1 MSSAGHCWCCR
12 QGDMPVR
19 WRFRHDR
26 GKKMYQKVEVKLNE
40 RVVMFRDGLPVTAL
54 GPGRHILWG
63 RRYTEQRFYTDT
75 LRFKALPRVRDVL
88 PADWYSEVSLNS
100 RQRGVL
106 LRDGVPLEFLR
117 PGIHRYWTVDA
128 SVKLVVLSVDDDM
141 PELNAELAAVIP
153 KNEYVVAEVQ
163 EHQRGL
169 EFVQGRLNAVL
180 EPGRHV
186 YWTHPQARVTVEL
199 VDMRQEQLTI
209 AGQELMTRDKVT
221 LRLTLSAEFAIA
233 EPVKAAALSTGVRDS
248 VYLMVQLAARDYL
261 SGVKLDELLDGR
273 GKLSEYLEQE
283 VSRAAMQIGVQV
295 QRVGVK
301 DVVLPGDMRALLNRV
316 IEAEKEAAAN
326 VILRRE
332 ETAANRVLANTAK
345 VIEDHPVLLRL
356 KELEAMKEMAEQID
370 KVRVV
375 VGADSLAG
383 LMPAMTPSALAT
395 ASQ

>member
-1 MSSAGHCWCCR
+1 
-12 QGDMPVR
+12 
-19 WRFRHDR
+19 
-26 GKKMYQKVEVKLNE
+26 MYQKVEVKLNE

-63 RRYTEQRFYTDT
+63 RRYTEERYYTDT

-88 PADWYSEVSLNS
+88 PADWFSEVSLNS

-106 LRDGVPLEFLR
+106 LRDGVPQEFLR
-117 PGIHRYWTVDA
+117 PGIHRYWTVDP
-128 SVKLVVLSVDDDM
+128 SVKLVVLSVDDEM

-199 VDMRQEQLTI
+199 VDMRQEQITLP
-209 AGQELMTRDKVT
+209 GQELMTRDKVT
-221 LRLTLSAEFAIA
+221 LRLTLSAEFAIVD
-233 EPVKAAALSTGVRDS
+233 PVKAAALSTGVRDS
-248 VYLMVQLAARDYL
+248 VYLMVQLAARDYMA
-261 SGVKLDELLDGR
+261 GVKLDDLLDGR
-273 GKLSEYLEQE
+273 GDLSEYLERE
-283 VSRAAMQIGVQV
+283 VAQKAVEIGVKTM
-295 QRVGVK
+295 RVGVK
-301 DVVLPGDMRALLNRV
+301 DIVLPGDMRALLNRV
-316 IEAEKEAAAN
+316 IEVEKEAVAN

-356 KELEAMKEMAEQID
+356 KELEAMKEMAERID

-375 VGADSLAG
+375 VGADSFGA
-383 LMPAMTPSALAT
+383 LMPSMTPSKIAN